1 MKKIMLVG
9 SLLLTFCFV
18 SCNRENSGTTPTP
31 EKTISILITNPWK
44 VEKITDLNGN
54 VINKSLLPT
63 QAQGFFGTNIQFYED
78 KTVKAIDPVARQVLN
93 GGSWNLLDN
102 EKTLDIDIKDFKGT
116 YPINKLE
123 RSRMSL
129 RHTTLYQGLSFDVYL
144 ELVPAL

>member
-1 MKKIMLVG
+1 MKKLTFIL
-9 SLLLTFCFV
+9 SLLLTVVLV
-18 SCNRENSGTTPTP
+18 SCDREKNGPTL
-31 EKTISILITNPWK
+31 EKTVSILTTNPWK

-54 VINKSLLPT
+54 VINTALLPDEVKR
-63 QAQGFFGTNIQFYED
+63 FFGVNIQFYDD
-78 KTVKAIDPVARQVLN
+78 KTVKAIDPIARNVVN
-93 GGSWNLLDN
+93 GGSWDLLDN

-129 RHTTLYQGLSFDVYL
+129 RHSTIFNGLSFDVYL